1 MFKGLNTTL
10 NFSTSFHP
18 QTDGQNERV
27 NQVLE
32 YLLKM
37 YVKEQLG
44 KWEDYLNL
52 VEFAYNNH
60 YQASTR
66 YSPFEILYGSVEAW
80 KIACNN
86 S

>member
-1 MFKGLNTTL
+1 ML

-18 QTDGQNERV
+18 QTDGHTERV

-32 YLLKM
+32 DLLRM

-44 KWEDYLNL
+44 KWEDYLHL

-60 YQASTR
+60 YQASAR
-66 YSPFEILYGSVEAW
+66 YSLSKFCMEQNAILPSLGEIQWIG
-80 KIACNN
+80 
-86 S
+86 